1 MEVTTKDD
9 LTAWLD
15 DLAERLTLIAPTAV
29 EEQIFYRPVAT
40 SSEIVFDFGKADL
53 PVKEYFLPATH
64 VLLSIE
70 RGEDGVRLEEP
81 ALDGQRVAFGLRPC
95 DARAL
100 RVMDALFLDT
110 EPADPYFAE
119 RREKTTLVGL
129 ACREMGDEC
138 FCTSLGL
145 APDDASDV
153 DLMLT
158 EIGEGGE
165 GRKGGERGGRYAV
178 QVVTEKG
185 AEILG
190 NLSLVEVE
198 GACPEPVEGA
208 CPEPVEGAVP
218 VPAARDKTPILEAEA
233 WPEQFD
239 QDYWARVADRCLSC
253 RVCTYVCPTCRC
265 FDVRDYGTL
274 DGASPER
281 GQFSADGASPERLNC
296 VELVEGGVE
305 RLRAWDSCMSEGY
318 RRIAGG
324 HNPRP
329 TKAERLRNRFYCKFC
344 YYPRDFGPVACVGCG
359 RCISNCPVNVDIVE
373 VLEGVAALSAGRTV
387 SAGHT
392 VSTE

>member
-29 EEQIFYRPVAT
+29 QEQIFYRPVAT

-53 PVKEYFLPATH
+53 PVKEYFLPSTH

-70 RGEDGVRLEEP
+70 RGEDGIRLEEP

-100 RVMDALFLDT
+100 RVMDALFLDQ
-110 EPADPYFAE
+110 EPADPYYAE

-145 APDDASDV
+145 SPDDASDV

-158 EIGEGGE
+158 EIGEGGD
-165 GRKGGERGGRYAV
+165 GRKGGEGGARYAV

-185 AEILG
+185 AKLLG
-190 NLSLVEVE
+190 SLSLVEVE
-198 GACPEPVEGA
+198 GACPEL
-208 CPEPVEGAVP
+208 VEGAVP
-218 VPAARDKTPILEAEA
+218 MPTAGDKTPILEAEA
-233 WPEQFD
+233 WPEHFD
-239 QDYWARVADRCLSC
+239 QAYWARVADRCLSC

-274 DGASPER
+274 DGASPEVGVER
-281 GQFSADGASPERLNC
+281 LNCVELAEGARPERLNR

-329 TKAERLRNRFYCKFC
+329 TKADRLRNRFYCKFC

-373 VLEGVAALSAGRTV
+373 VLEGVAALSAGRNL
-387 SAGHT
+387 SA
-392 VSTE
+392 V